1 MNLQSKYR
9 ETTQPLKELFFGS
22 HFLSL
27 FGHPYAINRT
37 GLKQSIKGLADL
49 TKPGPTIDIGCGI
62 MPYRKLFKQHVPYEG
77 IEIETRH
84 KDHNKLATHFYDGHT
99 LPLADN
105 SYNSVLC
112 FQVLEHCS
120 DPELMLQECHRVL
133 NEGGTLLLTMPL
145 IWPEHEQPWDFQRF
159 TYYGIARHLEKSGFK
174 IERIEKVNP
183 GLACIIQISIDW
195 IDSLHRRI
203 SRRISNRAARRVL
216 LVTWRIWTAPAY
228 TFGNIIA
235 ALARSTSKRFHP
247 KNGSNNKPISEE
259 LYLDLAV
266 VATKVAADENSL

>member
-1 MNLQSKYR
+1 MNLQGKYR

-22 HFLSL
+22 HLLSL

-37 GLKQSIKGLADL
+37 GLKQSIKELADL

-62 MPYRKLFKQHVPYEG
+62 MPYRSLFKQHDPYEG

-84 KDHNKLATHFYDGHT
+84 KDRNKLATHFYDGNT

-105 SYNSVLC
+105 SYSSVLC
-112 FQVLEHCS
+112 FQVLEHCLN
-120 DPELMLQECHRVL
+120 PELMLQECHRVL
-133 NEGGTLLLTMPL
+133 KKGGTLLLTMPL

-159 TYYGIARHLEKSGFK
+159 TSYGIARHLEKSGFK
-174 IERIEKVNP
+174 IERLDKVNP

-195 IDSLHRRI
+195 IDAIHRRI
-203 SRRISNRAARRVL
+203 SRRISNRFARRAL
-216 LVTWRIWTAPAY
+216 LVAWRIWTAPAY
-228 TFGNIIA
+228 TLGNIIA
-235 ALARSTSKRFHP
+235 ALARSNSKRFHP
-247 KNGSNNKPISEE
+247 KSGANNKSASEE

-266 VATKVAADENSL
+266 VATKVVANEHSF